1 MALQTRSDM
10 ELWDRPFQT
19 LLIGVLGVNI
29 LAHVMNVSWWIL
41 IASAIC
47 LGWKLGHLYQGWPL
61 PPKRQL
67 YVIGGLIA
75 AAVIWE
81 YKTMFGHEA
90 ATPILV
96 FLASLK
102 LLETNRDRDAMFII
116 VTSYFLL
123 MAHLL
128 HSQSL
133 VSTFFMAFDV
143 AIITILMF
151 QLHRADRR
159 VTMRA
164 IRPVVRLLV
173 FTIPVWLCLFLVFP
187 RFTLRTFQRDRPQQA
202 TGFSENLDP
211 GSVSSLAQSDEV
223 AFRVQFLSGPRR
235 SPEALYWRGAI
246 LYDGDGLRWKPRAEQ
261 AIRKTARAVE
271 DLPYANLNQNE
282 LRELMDKTSTYEV
295 LTESG
300 ADRAT
305 FTLPRLV
312 RFETGSGTDFLRPFL
327 TDDELVR
334 LSFPKREHAAYRAY
348 AIDENLSEFET
359 LGPDQAERSMDL
371 SFPPTARL
379 EALAR
384 SLRQGANSPHV
395 AMTKIDDW
403 FVDNDFRYTLSPGEA
418 KSTTL
423 DDFLF
428 KNRQGFCEHYA
439 AASATLLRL
448 MGYHARVVVGYQ
460 GGKWNSVSQAL
471 IVRSKDAHAWVE
483 VWVPRKADATKGRWV
498 TYDPTASIAPLRLRL
513 GGDFLDLPEE
523 QQRERSSEG
532 EELFNRVGQNL
543 FLRLIDQSSMM
554 WDYAQMSWTQ
564 FLLNYDRS
572 GQRTF
577 LNQVMSWLGFR
588 TGPWLMTG
596 LIVAFFGVVLRL
608 IFLWHSRGPRDSALR
623 REWNHLEKEL
633 RRIGAISSPADGPLT
648 IHERVHSPVI
658 REGIEAFIALQ
669 YAPASDE
676 GPDFGARLTQIRR
689 ARQAARKLPPKSLP
703 PLVETA

>member
-29 LAHVMNVSWWIL
+29 LAHVMNVSLWVL
-41 IASAIC
+41 IGSAIC
-47 LGWKLGHLYQGWPL
+47 LGWKLGHLYRGWPL
-61 PPKRQL
+61 PPRRHL
-67 YVIGGLIA
+67 YFVGGLIA

-81 YKTMFGHEA
+81 HKTMFGHEA

-102 LLETNRDRDAMFII
+102 LLETNRDRDARFII

-133 VSTFFMAFDV
+133 LSTFFMAFDV

-159 VTMRA
+159 ITLRA

-173 FTIPVWLCLFLVFP
+173 FTIPVWLCLFIVFP
-187 RFTLRTFQRDRPQQA
+187 RFTLKTFQRDRPQQT
-202 TGFSENLDP
+202 TGFSESLDP
-211 GSVSSLAQSDEV
+211 GSVSGLAQSDDV

-235 SPEALYWRGAI
+235 PPEALYWRGAV
-246 LYDGDGLRWKPRAEQ
+246 LYDGEGLRWKPRAEQ
-261 AIRKTARAVE
+261 ALRQSARTLSELA
-271 DLPYANLNQNE
+271 YAKLNKDE
-282 LRELMDKTSTYEV
+282 LLDVQTKVSSYEV
-295 LTESG
+295 LTDTG
-300 ADRAT
+300 AGRAT
-305 FTLPRLV
+305 FTLPTLV
-312 RFETGSGTDFLRPFL
+312 RFETGTGTDFLRPFL
-327 TDDELVR
+327 TDDNLIR
-334 LSFPKREHAAYRAY
+334 LGVPKREHAAYRAF
-348 AIDENLSEFET
+348 AVDENIADFET
-359 LGPDQAERSMDL
+359 LELDTAERSIDI
-371 SFPPTARL
+371 SFPVTSRL
-379 EALAR
+379 EDLAR
-384 SLRQGANSPHV
+384 TLRRGTNSAHA
-395 AMTKIDDW
+395 AMSKIDDW
-403 FVDNDFRYTLSPGEA
+403 FVEKDFRYTLSPGDA
-418 KSTTL
+418 RSTTL
-423 DDFLF
+423 EDFLF

-460 GGKWNSVSQAL
+460 GGKWNSVSEAL

-483 VWVPRKADATKGRWV
+483 VWASRKNDSSRGRWV

-523 QQRERSSEG
+523 QQRDRSNDG
-532 EELFNRVGQNL
+532 GELFNRVGQNL
-543 FLRLIDQSSMM
+543 FLRLVDQTSML

-572 GQRTF
+572 GQRNL
-577 LNQVMSWLGFR
+577 LNQVMAWFGLKS
-588 TGPWLMTG
+588 GPWLMVG
-596 LIVAFFGVVLRL
+596 LIVTFLGVALRL
-608 IFLWHSRGPRDSALR
+608 VFLWYSRGPRESALR

-633 RRIGAISSPADGPLT
+633 HRIGAISSPADGPLT
-648 IHERVHSPVI
+648 IRERVSSDTV
-658 REGIEAFIALQ
+658 RAGIDAFIALQ
-669 YAPASDE
+669 YASNVSTSSDDPE
-676 GPDFGARLTQIRR
+676 FGPSLARIRR
-689 ARQAARKLPPKSLP
+689 ARHAARKLPNQTS
-703 PLVETA
+703 V